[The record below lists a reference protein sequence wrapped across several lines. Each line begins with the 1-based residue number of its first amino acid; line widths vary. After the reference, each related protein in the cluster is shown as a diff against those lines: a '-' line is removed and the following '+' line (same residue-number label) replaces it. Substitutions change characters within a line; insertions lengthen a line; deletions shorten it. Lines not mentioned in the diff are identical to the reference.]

1 MHKVID
7 SLYGGN
13 LGCDSGS
20 SIFDI
25 ASCLLQIEQQLLD
38 WQRNLPSGLPLV
50 QASDLAAWSDQEVTN
65 VHRFRVILTLRY
77 HNLRILAHRPVLVKF
92 LDLLA
97 SRTSD
102 YQQLSVLQQVGM
114 DNVQTCI
121 HSANSIIAIVG
132 HIVNSHTSIR
142 HLLGAWWFS
151 LYYSE
156 LNLLLTLSV
165 NI

>member
-13 LGCDSGS
+13 LGCDSS
-20 SIFDI
+20 SNIFDI
-25 ASCLLQIEQQLLD
+25 DSCLAQIEQQLQD
-38 WQRNLPSGLPLV
+38 WQRNLPSVLSLV
-50 QASDLAAWSDQEVTN
+50 QASDLRAWSDQEVTN

-77 HNLRILAHRPVLVKF
+77 HNLRILAHRSVLVKF

-102 YQQLSVLQQVGM
+102 YQQLSLLQQVGM
-114 DNVQTCI
+114 NNVKRCI

-132 HIVNSHTSIR
+132 HIVNPHTSLR

-156 LNLLLTLSV
+156 
-165 NI
+165 